1 MNVLSIWPT
10 TVEGWVGFAVL
21 VIGLISAIVKLVPTW
36 IQAHK
41 LTIEAIRQKNI
52 EKLKKV
58 ASAAMS
64 GAQASLKTGAEKK
77 EIVMSSI
84 EAASKQM
91 GIEVDQAAWS
101 ELSKYI
107 DDMKDYFNK
116 MKESNERKEE
126 E

>member
-1 MNVLSIWPT
+1 MNILNIWPT
-10 TVEGWVGFAVL
+10 TAEGWVGFGVL
-21 VIGLISAIVKLVPTW
+21 VIGLISALVKLVPTW
-36 IQAHK
+36 IEAHK

-64 GAQASLKTGAEKK
+64 GAQASLKSGAEKK
-77 EIVMSSI
+77 EMVMSSI
-84 EAASKQM
+84 EAAGKQM
-91 GIEVDQAAWS
+91 GIEIDQAAWS

-107 DDMKDYFNK
+107 DEMKDYFNK

>member
-10 TVEGWVGFAVL
+10 TVEGWISFAVL

-64 GAQASLKTGAEKK
+64 GAQASLKSGAEKK
-77 EIVMSSI
+77 KMAMSSI
-84 EAASKQM
+84 EAAGKQM
-91 GIEVDQAAWS
+91 GIEIDQAAWS

-107 DDMKDYFNK
+107 DEMKDYFNK